1 MPLFCMK
8 ELPNGSFEWK
18 APFHHDIPIP
28 WLDAEHDVGPAVLQI
43 FKDGLRRWSGHRYG
57 LNVPCQH
64 IPALTACSI
73 ALAFELL
80 TPTRVCQL
88 FSRALRRPVRY
99 VESPTIE
106 IEVSVPDGYLQQL
119 QAIETIF
126 GKYKAPY
133 FGPDL
138 EMPGSNREVNG
149 SPANGKRGKNNGDA
163 SGSAGGDGTCVAE
176 ARALWGGWRGIEEYA
191 REVFPVEEA
200 ANGKTW
206 MNEES

>member
-28 WLDAEHDVGPAVLQI
+28 WLDAEHDVGPTVLQI
-43 FKDGLRRWSGHRYG
+43 FKDGLRKWSGHRCVF
-57 LNVPCQH
+57 NFSPVSV
-64 IPALTACSI
+64 PALTPFSI

-80 TPTRVCQL
+80 TPTRVCLL

-99 VESPTIE
+99 VQSPTIE
-106 IEVSVPDGYLQQL
+106 IEVPVPDGYLQQL
-119 QAIETIF
+119 QAIESIF

-133 FGPDL
+133 FGPDM
-138 EMPGSNREVNG
+138 EKPGTNKEVNG
-149 SPANGKRGKNNGDA
+149 MGGRKNGDA
-163 SGSAGGDGTCVAE
+163 SASPGGEGTCVAE

-206 MNEES
+206 MNEEA